1 MAGETFSYEDAV
13 KETPDQKSG
22 ETFSYEDA
30 LKPVGETEAEP
41 KDETPSVAGS
51 FAREAGRSVIPGV
64 AGIAG
69 GALAGAAAGFAGG
82 PLAPITVPVAAL
94 AGGIAAGM
102 GARKLQDS
110 VSDEVAPDSFMGT
123 KSAQEDAEA
132 HPVATFGGSLVGMG
146 KPSASALS
154 GAVKAVG
161 TQAGRQGIKTI
172 AKQIGSKEARDAVK
186 KATTE
191 TIEGTETLTPD
202 AIKALEAQKV
212 AGEHFGHALGGAA
225 GVGAMTGMGIAEGE
239 DPGTAALKG
248 VAGLAVKPWVG
259 PGGVFFDPFKAKGG
273 KTTPSSKEEAPEPN
287 AVDPGIENLA
297 DSLLS
302 DPTTEKTGAAL
313 KEAAAT
319 KTEADVENPLKP
331 AFTGGQPEVSST
343 TTRTEVPNAET
354 KPNENQ
360 IPQTEPLA
368 KSTPGETI
376 EQLPTEAA
384 GVLPGVPEG
393 QEAQVADPLSSADAP
408 NPQGVSAASET
419 PVVEPTAVSKP
430 ELPPEV
436 AQADPSTPE
445 GRATMHIAAAIQKPE
460 NFAFHQAGI
469 LRELQEAQAA
479 RTEAAPE
486 PIGNE
491 GEEQSR
497 DIRGRKAAQ
506 NKEGRE
512 VYQYVEGR
520 PLAQLWLG
528 QERVIS
534 KTGERLPSLY
544 QIFAEARESGN
555 IDALQ
560 KIYWEMIGAR
570 RPSAANETFA
580 REVGFAYENLTGE
593 PPKGVEEMP
602 VPVADRPE
610 LLKNRAPF
618 NKEEFLGSGERRP
631 VNKPEVPVAE
641 EEVPPTAVEPEI
653 VNEDLENVEPPLE
666 EAEEPQINATPKAF
680 ERANELGID
689 IAEVAPGKNGR
700 ISAADVQK
708 HANKL
713 KGQKITA
720 TPKETPKAQEAEPV
734 EVSEPESDTPQGEPK
749 YWYRNAESKAFFESS
764 DSLRQQ
770 IDRESD
776 PNEKKR
782 LASALGEL
790 RAQYQRDPNRYFRVD
805 LNNPIVK
812 IYDEAGVPQGE
823 QIASLAGAKWRDL
836 GASRIGDL
844 NLREVTLT
852 DGTQT
857 YVDLDTLPEP
867 VRDQIDQD
875 TPPLKKNISAIRRAT
890 GKSRNTLAKWEEEG
904 MPTEDV
910 DQAVAWIENREKQ
923 KQFASKTRAAA
934 KSASSL
940 NTTLGDGTATIGD
953 TYVGTDPNKP
963 SVEADNS
970 TAALVN
976 RAIAHMERADVP
988 IERRLAVGRML
999 QRGEI
1004 VDELGMADED
1014 YRRISAA
1021 VDKIENE
1028 LRPTEKVVDINREL
1042 GDGEELREDPARLV
1056 ESAEGKLIEL
1066 ETLEGEITP
1075 EKVKELADW
1084 MEGKEILTESE
1095 FEEIT
1100 KAAKKTDRKKKFVTS
1115 PEELL
1120 ELLKTKFDLAKER
1133 LALAQ
1138 EAWKNSKAEETEP
1151 TETKNSPSAL
1161 EEINEKVDAL
1171 VYGEYT
1177 PDQLMDNVDGQGD
1190 FEVSP
1195 LRAIDAGSQG
1205 ETQQRGEVI
1214 RETHAEDALQQI
1226 AADPRN
1232 DSMVNLVAQHL
1243 LDRFA
1248 KSGRLLR
1255 TPVDI
1260 HNRLESGV
1268 LGEYD
1273 PATGRIA
1280 LEENSAAETILE
1292 EVLHSLTADRN
1303 LPREIHDLFKKIQKE
1318 AVKKGLTSKEQWT
1331 RAADPTVLNKGEG
1344 DAFHYAFSNPHEL
1357 LAAALKNRDVRDALN
1372 DLEVRDSITGK
1383 LVSAWK
1389 YLKGELIKWLGFNV
1403 KKDSALDQYLNK
1415 MFDHMSEGD
1424 LENNT
1429 FDSEGGSG
1437 VLYAHGNESKEP
1449 SEEAR
1454 RISERLAQRR
1464 AGNQKAD
1471 AEGGGSTLQNVL
1483 RVTERVPGRDSQA
1496 ANRGWAEAGLESL
1509 RSLEDWAEK
1518 NGKVIPSERIL
1529 SELRSNRALD
1539 EGSEHT
1545 VVKTADGKRVIKVTH
1560 DDALGTGVVGQS
1572 AHVNDYLKGL
1582 EYQNILFGGK
1592 NPENHYTFDG
1602 LVYLPGSEGRPQLVV
1617 SQPYVGGKKATE
1629 AQITRFFKDRG
1640 FVKKDGYWIG
1650 TQDGYTYT
1658 VGDAVPDNVK
1668 AFRNSDGELIIQPID
1683 VQVSRKPIAETG
1695 KLRAISTNPQKA
1707 KTTRSLEQALLTAD
1721 PEVRARMANKTYMP
1735 ETYKGWEDSA
1745 NDWITSRVQAGDSHL
1760 DIVNKLMS
1768 GGAVPGLASEQEVT
1782 TAKYIAAEQ
1791 AKVLKWAVQKE
1802 AKAAGITTS
1811 VDQAL
1816 MDQYTQTGNQLI
1828 RDLSER
1834 GTMAGKILSVFR
1846 MIARN
1851 LNKNYVIDEYVS
1863 PLFKAQQE
1871 KLAGKKEVKEMRAAI
1886 ETAIKESGE
1895 TTVDRAKN
1903 VIRRIFKKPTES
1915 ADGAVQA
1922 AFDFFDEVK
1931 LPDNTSP
1938 SKISIPISEQYANA
1952 ASKALTK
1959 HVAGSISSKLGRA
1972 DGPSLRMIQDVVRKS
1987 ISARMREIFK
1997 DVEETPDYDRN
2008 EAVRQMAMELDLADL
2023 SEKAFNQSVQDI
2035 LAQGDEAK
2043 ITPAQRAVLETAQYD
2058 GGSMRSAQDIL
2069 RREVNF
2075 RDVVKETLTSRTAS
2089 RESLIGDIVEN
2100 SGISRDQAERVADAL
2115 RQTYEFEAQKSAKS
2129 QLETLVKNKDARDAR
2144 AKVKQVK
2151 EPDINKLMKLTN
2163 MGAFSEERFY
2173 NAIADSYNLP
2183 TWDPVFAKQLE
2194 KEAEQVQNLPEG
2206 QFKDQR
2212 TGDILNKIATK
2223 YTENALNNWRTKE
2236 GISKI
2241 LDLTTSAWQ
2250 AGVLSGPPT
2259 QVVNLLGSHFSVL
2272 TESLFEGLGYA
2283 IKAKDMRYLSDALGS
2298 IYSSIAGKEARQ
2310 EISRALSEGTTQY
2323 RVNKMEGASQLENL
2337 DPSNLKGLAKGLAG
2351 YASKLKYVGRAMLAL
2366 DAVNMVSADMAKQ
2379 KMATRFFLENASGK
2393 SKAEVQKTLN
2403 DLFYPDQKVMDGVR
2417 ATAEKEAAEGM
2428 YGDDKAAQKKWI
2440 DRRISELL
2448 QKRRE
2453 EVYNGVTEQGTSFAE
2468 HATYNDQ
2475 ATGLLG
2481 RFVAGVASQLNAEVK
2496 VTKFFLSF
2504 MNTLSN
2510 IMNQS
2515 LDYTLWGS
2523 LRAANM
2529 SPSQL
2534 RFAENSKYAPRKF
2547 QEGSPEQAAQYAK
2560 SILGT
2565 TAFISLA
2572 YMAWKGL
2579 QEEAEGKV
2587 PFFSIHGNGPSNSM
2601 DKQQLLA
2608 TQNWQPNSIRVGNK
2622 WFRYVDWPVLG
2633 VALGGI
2639 GAAYDAVRY
2648 KKDEQTTSELFQ
2660 AAAMASVSTVL
2671 QKNMLQGVTTF
2682 IDALNG
2688 QNAAVQKT
2696 AMSRLTSGVV
2706 AGYTNPGLLRWA
2718 RNTFGMGKDG
2728 QVARL
2733 DQGTTEG
2740 WLMSM
2745 VPASIGYNTPALNT
2759 LGEPISQPWY
2769 SATTWRFTNAN
2780 NIPPHPIIT
2789 PLVKAGLMLPNP
2801 SKNTE
2806 FRFLAADGSIMKGR
2820 LGKYPEAYRRFVQ
2833 LRGEY
2838 MKEALSPSTIDQLAE
2853 AAKENKNSAQDYL
2866 DSKIGNAAR
2875 AYAVKILE
2883 MELADNKLALR

>member
-1 MAGETFSYEDAV
+1 MEQEELPQEPQSTQPNYVFD
-13 KETPDQKSG
+13 TP
-22 ETFSYEDA
+22 
-30 LKPVGETEAEP
+30 EAE
-41 KDETPSVAGS
+41 A
-51 FAREAGRSVIPGV
+51 F
-64 AGIAG
+64 
-69 GALAGAAAGFAGG
+69 F
-82 PLAPITVPVAAL
+82 
-94 AGGIAAGM
+94 M
-102 GARKLQDS
+102 
-110 VSDEVAPDSFMGT
+110 EVEE
-123 KSAQEDAEA
+123 Q
-132 HPVATFGGSLVGMG
+132 
-146 KPSASALS
+146 
-154 GAVKAVG
+154 
-161 TQAGRQGIKTI
+161 
-172 AKQIGSKEARDAVK
+172 
-186 KATTE
+186 
-191 TIEGTETLTPD
+191 
-202 AIKALEAQKV
+202 
-212 AGEHFGHALGGAA
+212 
-225 GVGAMTGMGIAEGE
+225 
-239 DPGTAALKG
+239 
-248 VAGLAVKPWVG
+248 
-259 PGGVFFDPFKAKGG
+259 KAKANSADL
-273 KTTPSSKEEAPEPN
+273 TESEAAKER
-287 AVDPGIENLA
+287 
-297 DSLLS
+297 
-302 DPTTEKTGAAL
+302 L
-313 KEAAAT
+313 KELQLHLR
-319 KTEADVENPLKP
+319 ENSHLL
-331 AFTGGQPEVSST
+331 
-343 TTRTEVPNAET
+343 TEVTDLNDAR
-354 KPNENQ
+354 
-360 IPQTEPLA
+360 A
-368 KSTPGETI
+368 KS
-376 EQLPTEAA
+376 
-384 GVLPGVPEG
+384 
-393 QEAQVADPLSSADAP
+393 
-408 NPQGVSAASET
+408 
-419 PVVEPTAVSKP
+419 
-430 ELPPEV
+430 
-436 AQADPSTPE
+436 
-445 GRATMHIAAAIQKPE
+445 
-460 NFAFHQAGI
+460 
-469 LRELQEAQAA
+469 
-479 RTEAAPE
+479 
-486 PIGNE
+486 
-491 GEEQSR
+491 
-497 DIRGRKAAQ
+497 
-506 NKEGRE
+506 
-512 VYQYVEGR
+512 
-520 PLAQLWLG
+520 
-528 QERVIS
+528 
-534 KTGERLPSLY
+534 
-544 QIFAEARESGN
+544 
-555 IDALQ
+555 
-560 KIYWEMIGAR
+560 
-570 RPSAANETFA
+570 
-580 REVGFAYENLTGE
+580 
-593 PPKGVEEMP
+593 
-602 VPVADRPE
+602 
-610 LLKNRAPF
+610 
-618 NKEEFLGSGERRP
+618 
-631 VNKPEVPVAE
+631 
-641 EEVPPTAVEPEI
+641 
-653 VNEDLENVEPPLE
+653 
-666 EAEEPQINATPKAF
+666 
-680 ERANELGID
+680 
-689 IAEVAPGKNGR
+689 
-700 ISAADVQK
+700 
-708 HANKL
+708 
-713 KGQKITA
+713 
-720 TPKETPKAQEAEPV
+720 
-734 EVSEPESDTPQGEPK
+734 
-749 YWYRNAESKAFFESS
+749 
-764 DSLRQQ
+764 
-770 IDRESD
+770 
-776 PNEKKR
+776 
-782 LASALGEL
+782 
-790 RAQYQRDPNRYFRVD
+790 
-805 LNNPIVK
+805 
-812 IYDEAGVPQGE
+812 YDEAGVPDE
-823 QIASLAGAKWRDL
+823 HESVPLTGAEWVNVNIEAR
-836 GASRIGDL
+836 GDMA
-844 NLREVTLT
+844 LREAILP
-852 DGTQT
+852 DGRLI
-857 YVDLDTLPEP
+857 YVDLNELPQGILRHVEGN
-867 VRDQIDQD
+867 
-875 TPPLKKNISAIRRAT
+875 TPPLDEKTTISALSRVL
-890 GKSRNTLAKWEEEG
+890 GVSRNAITGQATKGGGRKPGFKDYG
-904 MPTEDV
+904 MPTGSIKG
-910 DQAVAWIENREKQ
+910 ALAWYK
-923 KQFASKTRAAA
+923 KYTTDKKFASKSNRAF
-934 KSASSL
+934 KDKTSL
-940 NTTLGDGTATIGD
+940 NREVGEGGTATVQDLVGD
-953 TYVGTDPNKP
+953 GDQTDVQKNQVGGNLAKN
-963 SVEADNS
+963 SEVEAESITDRS
-970 TAALVN
+970 
-976 RAIAHMERADVP
+976 IAHMNREDVP
-988 IERRLAVGRML
+988 LARRIAVGKEVL
-999 QRGEI
+999 KNADSLGLD
-1004 VDELGMADED
+1004 DEALELVKGGLKKLESEPGYADASKE
-1014 YRRISAA
+1014 AQ
-1021 VDKIENE
+1021 
-1028 LRPTEKVVDINREL
+1028 
-1042 GDGEELREDPARLV
+1042 
-1056 ESAEGKLIEL
+1056 
-1066 ETLEGEITP
+1066 
-1075 EKVKELADW
+1075 ELA
-1084 MEGKEILTESE
+1084 
-1095 FEEIT
+1095 
-1100 KAAKKTDRKKKFVTS
+1100 
-1115 PEELL
+1115 
-1120 ELLKTKFDLAKER
+1120 KTKL
-1133 LALAQ
+1133 
-1138 EAWKNSKAEETEP
+1138 S
-1151 TETKNSPSAL
+1151 
-1161 EEINEKVDAL
+1161 
-1171 VYGEYT
+1171 

-1195 LRAIDAGSQG
+1195 LRAIDAGQQG
-1205 ETQQRGEVI
+1205 DMATEPPVTRGEPI
-1214 RETHAEDALQQI
+1214 KTMHAGDLLTSIKTHPDAL
-1226 AADPRN
+1226 DPSFTFAR
-1232 DSMVNLVAQHL
+1232 VVAGFL
-1243 LDRFA
+1243 ERSRA
-1248 KSGRLLR
+1248 RLEKI
-1255 TPVDI
+1255 PVDVY
-1260 HNRLESGV
+1260 RQLEEGTA
-1268 LGEYD
+1268 GEYD
-1273 PATGRIA
+1273 RATKRIGLPENFNPDIA
-1280 LEENSAAETILE
+1280 LHEILHALTQGGGFHSAEIKRLFTKI
-1292 EVLHSLTADRN
+1292 RN
-1303 LPREIHDLFKKIQKE
+1303 E
-1318 AVKKGLTSKEQWT
+1318 AVKLGLTSEEQWT
-1331 RAADPTVLNKGEG
+1331 RAANPETALNAAA
-1344 DAFHYAFSNPHEL
+1344 DDVFHYAFSSHDELIAGMLNP
-1357 LAAALKNRDVRDALN
+1357 KVRDVLNRIELRD
-1372 DLEVRDSITGK
+1372 EVTGK
-1383 LVSAWK
+1383 ISNAWEQLK
-1389 YLKGELIKWLGFNV
+1389 RKFLQYLGIQV
-1403 KKDSALDQYLNK
+1403 KTGSALDRYLTHVMELAAPGMERGDENYYSR
-1415 MFDHMSEGD
+1415 DSESTLD
-1424 LENNT
+1424 A
-1429 FDSEGGSG
+1429 EGGSG
-1437 VLYAHGNESKEP
+1437 VLYAHGNETKEP

-1454 RISERLAQRR
+1454 RLSERLAQRR
-1464 AGNQKAD
+1464 AGNQGIPGSNAG
-1471 AEGGGSTLQNVL
+1471 GGGSTLQNVL
-1483 RVTERVPGRDSQA
+1483 RVTERTAGRDSQA

-1529 SELRSNRALD
+1529 SDLRSNRALQ

-1545 VVKTADGKRVIKVTH
+1545 VVRTKDGTRVIKITH

-1572 AHVNDYLKGL
+1572 AHVNDYLKSL

-1617 SQPYVGGKKATE
+1617 SQPYVGGQKATE
-1629 AQITRFFKDRG
+1629 GQITKFFKNRG
-1640 FVKKDGYWIG
+1640 YVKEDGYWIG
-1650 TQDGYTYT
+1650 TEKDGYQYT
-1658 VGDAVPDNVK
+1658 IGDAVPDNVK
-1668 AFRNSDGELIIQPID
+1668 AYRNSDGKLIIQPID
-1683 VQVSRKPIAETG
+1683 VQVSRKPIAEAP
-1695 KLRAISTNPQKA
+1695 LRAIKVAGGSPKP

-1721 PEVRARMANKTYMP
+1721 PEVRARMANKTYIP
-1735 ETYKGWEDSA
+1735 ETNKEWVDPA
-1745 NDWITSRVQAGDSHL
+1745 NNWITSRVQAGDSHL

-1768 GGAVPGLASEQEVT
+1768 GGAVPGLASEQEVI

-1816 MDQYTQTGNQLI
+1816 MDQYTNTGNQLI

-1871 KLAGKKEVKEMRAAI
+1871 KLAGEKQVKEMRAAI
-1886 ETAIKESGE
+1886 ETAIKDSGE

-1903 VIRRIFKKPTES
+1903 VIRRIFKKPTEN

-1959 HVAGSISSKLGRA
+1959 HIAGSISSKLGRA

-2008 EAVRQMAMELDLADL
+2008 EAVRQMAMELDLSDL

-2035 LAQGDEAK
+2035 LAQGDKAK
-2043 ITPAQRAVLETAQYD
+2043 ITPAQRAALETAQYD

-2069 RREVNF
+2069 RREVKF

-2100 SGISRDQAERVADAL
+2100 SGISKDQAERVADAL

-2129 QLETLVKNKDARDAR
+2129 QLEILVKNKEARDAR
-2144 AKVKQVK
+2144 SKIKQVK

-2163 MGAFSEERFY
+2163 MGAFTEERFY

-2259 QVVNLLGSHFSVL
+2259 QVVNLLGSHLSVGV
-2272 TESLFEGLGYA
+2272 ESLFEGLGYA

-2310 EISRALSEGTTQY
+2310 EISRAWSEGTTKY

-2337 DPSNLKGLAKGLAG
+2337 DPSNLSGLAKGLAG

-2379 KMATRFFLENASGK
+2379 KMATRFFLENTSGK

-2453 EVYNGVTEQGTSFAE
+2453 EVYNGVTEQGATFAE

-2481 RFVAGVASQLNAEVK
+2481 RFVANVASQLNAEVK

-2534 RFAENSKYAPRKF
+2534 RFAENSKFAPRKF
-2547 QEGSPEQAAQYAK
+2547 QEGSPEQMAQYAK

-2565 TAFISLA
+2565 TAFMSLV
-2572 YMAWKGL
+2572 YMAWNGL
-2579 QEEAEGKV
+2579 QEEAEGKE
-2587 PFFSIHGNGPSNSM
+2587 PFFSIHGNGPRNPM

-2608 TQNWQPNSIRVGNK
+2608 TQNWQPNSIRVGNN
-2622 WFRYVDWPVLG
+2622 WFRYVDWPILG

-2660 AAAMASVSTVL
+2660 VAALASASTIL

-2682 IDALNG
+2682 IDAFNG

-2759 LGEPISQPWY
+2759 LGEPITQPWY

-2853 AAKENKNSAQDYL
+2853 AAKENKNVAQDYL